1 MDFRQLET
9 FVATVEHKNFSAAAE
24 SLYLAQPTVSTHI
37 HALEKELH
45 VRLIRRTSKHFE
57 ITPEGQRLYNYAV
70 ALLQLQRK
78 AVHELDRSSTRGLH
92 IGASSIPGQFILP
105 RLLTVYREQIPDVH
119 FEVQLADS
127 IEIIQQVERGTLDVG
142 LVGTQIRANC
152 VFHPIAVDELVVVTP
167 NTPPYQQMQADGW
180 SMEVLFQSPFLMRA
194 ERSGTT
200 LEMEKFLAKWGLS
213 VDDLQVAARVNDAET
228 LLNCVIC
235 GLGISIMSRRM
246 AEPQAELGRLLMCPL
261 EQQTLLRQLY
271 LIYQKDDCLPEL
283 VQQFVSFAEKQL
295 DT

>member
-24 SLYLAQPTVSTHI
+24 SLYLAQPTVSAHI

-70 ALLQLQRK
+70 TLLQLQRK
-78 AVHELDRSSTRGLH
+78 AVHELDRSGTRELH

-105 RLLTVYREQIPDVH
+105 KLLAAFREKMPGVR
-119 FEVQLADS
+119 FEVRLSDS
-127 IEIIQQVERGTLDVG
+127 IEVVRQVERGALDVG
-142 LVGTQIRANC
+142 LVGTQVRADC
-152 VFHPIAVDELVVVTP
+152 VFQPVAADELVIVTP
-167 NTPPYQQMQADGW
+167 NTSEYRQMQKAGW
-180 SMEVLFQSPFLMRA
+180 SMETLFQSPFLMRT
-194 ERSGTT
+194 EHSGTT
-200 LEMEKFLAKWGLS
+200 VEMEKFLAKWGLS
-213 VDDLQVAARVNDAET
+213 AADLHVVARLNDAEA
-228 LLNCVIC
+228 LINCVIY

-246 AEPQAELGRLLMCPL
+246 AEPQAKLGNLLICPL
-261 EQQTLLRQLY
+261 EHQTLLRQLY

-283 VQQFVSFAEKQL
+283 VQHFVSFAEQEL
-295 DT
+295 DM